1 MKKVTLKKI
10 AEHFNVSIA
19 TVSKALKDAP
29 DIGVETR
36 RKIQKFA
43 KENHYKPNSIA
54 LSLLNKKTKTI
65 GLVLPSILNYF
76 FAKVLSGAEDIA
88 NQRGYKIIT
97 CITNESL
104 QKEITTLDMLN
115 SGTVD
120 GIMISLTQETQQ
132 KECFDHLK
140 EVVKNMI
147 PLVMFDRIAD
157 EIKCDK
163 IIVNDKEGAYVA
175 TNHLIQTGCKKI
187 ALVSTIYNSSVGKL
201 RVEGY
206 KKVLE
211 EQNVSVEDH
220 WIVETYNSKE
230 IEKRIEP
237 LLEDGLDGILA
248 LDELSTIEVMQIV
261 QKKGFNV
268 PKDVSVIGFTS
279 GAISKYI
286 TPNVTSI
293 SQHAKNI
300 GRTSIG
306 KLIDRLEGVTI
317 GNSFETQTIK
327 TTLVERSST
336 KKIKS
341 Y

>member
-1 MKKVTLKKI
+1 MKKITLKKI

-29 DIGVETR
+29 DIGLETR
-36 RKIQKFA
+36 EKIQKFA

-54 LSLLNKKTKTI
+54 LSLLNKETKTI

-76 FAKVLSGAEDIA
+76 FAKVLSGAEDVA

-132 KECFDHLK
+132 KESFDHLK
-140 EVVKNMI
+140 DVIKNTV
-147 PLVMFDRIAD
+147 PLVMFDRITD
-157 EIKCDK
+157 EIECDK

-175 TNHLIQTGCKKI
+175 TDHLIQTGCKNI
-187 ALVSTIYNSSVGKL
+187 ALVSTIHNSSVGKL

-206 KKVLE
+206 KKMLLD
-211 EQNVSVEDH
+211 QNITFEDQ
-220 WIVETYNSKE
+220 WIIETHDAKE
-230 IEKRIEP
+230 IEKRLEP
-237 LLEDGLDGILA
+237 LLEKELDGILA
-248 LDELSTIEVMQIV
+248 LDESSTIEIMRIV
-261 QKKGFNV
+261 QKKGFSV
-268 PKDVSVIGFTS
+268 PKDISIIGFTS

-286 TPNVTSI
+286 TPTVTSI

-300 GRTSIG
+300 GRTSIH
-306 KLIDRLEGVTI
+306 KLIDRLEGI
-317 GNSFETQTIK
+317 NAHDRFETKVIK
-327 TTLVERSST
+327 TTLVERNST
-336 KKIKS
+336 KKKLT
-341 Y
+341 